1 VEALPTPI
9 ENVAVARFGLS
20 DKDRA
25 QAPIVFGI
33 FLIAQILDA
42 LLTYGGVSSLGI
54 DVEMNLLLAHGMR
67 LAGPGLTLTIAKIV
81 ACLCGYFLY
90 TTARHRTL
98 AVATGLSIGVAV
110 VPWLVV
116 FVWLYGWQ

>member
-1 VEALPTPI
+1 MEGLPTTI
-9 ENVAVARFGLS
+9 ENVGVARFGLT
-20 DKDRA
+20 DRDRA

-33 FLIAQILDA
+33 FLIAQVLDA

-67 LAGPGLTLTIAKIV
+67 IAGPGVTLTIAKMV
-81 ACLCGYFLY
+81 ACLCGFFLY

-98 AVATGLSIGVAV
+98 AVAAGLSIGVAV

-116 FVWLYGWQ
+116 FLWL